1 LCKEHF
7 LHFVTWRKKKGGLG
21 MFKKYSA
28 MNMEERDTIVEE
40 WAKTT
45 FSTSAS

>member
-1 LCKEHF
+1 MQGTLFTIRH
-7 LHFVTWRKKKGGLG
+7 VAQKKRGLG
-21 MFKKYSA
+21 MFKKYCA
-28 MNMEERDTIVEE
+28 LNMEERDVIVEE